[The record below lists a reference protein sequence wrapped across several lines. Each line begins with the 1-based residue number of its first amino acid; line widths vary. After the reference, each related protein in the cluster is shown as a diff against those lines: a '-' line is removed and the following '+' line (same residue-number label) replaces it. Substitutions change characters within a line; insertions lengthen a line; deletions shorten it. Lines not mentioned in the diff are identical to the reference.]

1 MIFFAIEAPASKQA
15 AIAVYWGFLLAFLLA
30 SFLFALRVP
39 EEYLSRK
46 IVNPNTEVAFT
57 GQNALAV
64 ISILL
69 DGLQLVAVL
78 LKSIRQ
84 EIRTKIIEIDA
95 IDAPTSE
102 SRTDDIE
109 SFQTI
114 HDGIETITG
123 IAFLQVWNSEPAQL
137 LFISVIAAAAGVC
150 LMILLSPVAS
160 MMIHYERR
168 PASYPE
174 MKKANA
180 DRALA
185 MTRQMIYKT
194 VVTLSVTFSVSIV
207 ESLSVVLNCS
217 ENSDNTDAMVLQDGW
232 FPETVC
238 WSPQHALLA
247 IVAMTIISVYVTVC
261 QVVGVYFGRIVVKN
275 DDGLDIRYSQAY
287 MHVTTGLCALL
298 SLCLSV
304 PSRVL
309 CVSFCPLSLSLDR
322 FV

>member
-46 IVNPNTEVAFT
+46 IVNPNAEVAFT

-64 ISILL
+64 LSVLL

-78 LKSIRQ
+78 LMSIRQ
-84 EIRTKIIEIDA
+84 EIRTKISDIEA
-95 IDAPTSE
+95 IDAPPSK
-102 SRTDDIE
+102 SHPDDIE
-109 SFQTI
+109 SFQTML
-114 HDGIETITG
+114 DGIETITG

-150 LMILLSPVAS
+150 LMILLSPLAS

-168 PASYPE
+168 PTSE
-174 MKKANA
+174 MKKANV

-185 MTRQMIYKT
+185 MTRHMIYKT

-217 ENSDNTDAMVLQDGW
+217 EGSDNTDAMVLEDGW